1 LGGIKEFLS
10 TLPRPRELVAFCYFR
25 RKLDLAKRRK
35 MAQPQLISIS
45 MGWLHVV
52 LLGYLAWCEMK
63 DYGLLPL
70 VVMAAVGLA

>member
-1 LGGIKEFLS
+1 
-10 TLPRPRELVAFCYFR
+10 
-25 RKLDLAKRRK
+25 